1 MDAPDLGTELQ
12 PVLGEAYVSLL
23 LPVFV
28 AL

>member
-12 PVLGEAYVSLL
+12 PLFAEAYVSLL